1 MWCMWGAQGR
11 IKVEAA
17 RIGGATYCPMG
28 RLRIIHLRLGTM
40 SGLKSNIAPS
50 MKVPAAE
57 MLQPPYETTRKV
69 PSRNSE
75 NGDATLR
82 SRILV
87 HSYSTSLKCRPA
99 SQYDHD

>member
-1 MWCMWGAQGR
+1 
-11 IKVEAA
+11 
-17 RIGGATYCPMG
+17 MG
-28 RLRIIHLRLGTM
+28 RLRIIRVRLGTM

-75 NGDATLR
+75 TEMQPSNRKFWCTVIQQA
-82 SRILV
+82 
-87 HSYSTSLKCRPA
+87 
-99 SQYDHD
+99 